1 YSVRFQP
8 EFRAQQL
15 AIGVRIRGG
24 VRGEKEVQQQLA
36 KWIDEAL
43 IGSSGRLRTL
53 QQERIRGAARTP
65 IQNLGPDIVA
75 TEGVYLYRLDE
86 QSKYFD
92 PGELLTIANTSDPQ
106 ATLGPSEIILY
117 AKPT

>member
-1 YSVRFQP
+1 MRFQP

-15 AIGVRIRGG
+15 AIAVRIRGG
-24 VRGEKEVQQQLA
+24 VRGEKDIQAQLA
-36 KWIDEAL
+36 KWVEEAL

-53 QQERIRGAARTP
+53 QQERIRGAIRTQ

-75 TEGVYLYRLDE
+75 TEGVYLYKLDE

-92 PGELLTIANTSDPQ
+92 PGELLTITNTGDPQ
-106 ATLGPSEIILY
+106 AIQGPSEIILY